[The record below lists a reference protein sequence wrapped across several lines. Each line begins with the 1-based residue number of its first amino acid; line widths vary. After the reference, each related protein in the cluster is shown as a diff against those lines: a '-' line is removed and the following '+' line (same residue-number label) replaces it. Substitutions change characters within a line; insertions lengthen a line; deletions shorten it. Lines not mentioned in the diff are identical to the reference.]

1 MTIINCTPHPIVVE
15 LEDGS
20 RRTFEA
26 SGIVPRV
33 SSKTVD
39 CDPIDG
45 IPISQTVLGEVE
57 NLPDAED
64 GVFLI
69 VSAFVQTAAPGRKDL
84 LRPDTGPDCIRDD
97 KGRILAVRR
106 LTR

>member
-1 MTIINCTPHPIVVE
+1 MTIINCTPHPIVIE
-15 LEDGS
+15 LPDGS

-26 SGIVPRV
+26 SGTVPRV
-33 SSKTVD
+33 SSSTVSLA
-39 CDPIDG
+39 PIDG
-45 IPISQTVLGEVE
+45 IPVSQTVLGDVE
-57 NLPDAED
+57 NLPEAKD
-64 GVFLI
+64 GVWLI
-69 VSAFVQTAAPGRKDL
+69 VSAFVQTAAPGRTDL